1 MFLVIGS
8 TGFIGKSLVKQL
20 AAKYPGQVRALVRPG
35 KQHVL
40 AGIKNIE
47 MVEGDVTDRPS
58 LDRAM
63 AGVDTLFYF
72 AAITGNIKNTNNIYW
87 KVNVEGTRNT
97 VAAAEKAGV
106 KRVVMGGGLGTVEGK
121 EGSYMRTRYLMEEA
135 LKNSK
140 LEWVIIRPS
149 ILFGEGSEF
158 FEAQARI
165 MKILPVAALIGG
177 GKARF
182 QPISVDDVV
191 KATILSAERDD
202 KLGKTIEI
210 GGPEYYTYTELVNMI
225 LRAINKKRIKL
236 PLPLWAMSINATLFS
251 VLPKPPFTPAM
262 VELFSFDN
270 ITPDPQIVEHEFGF
284 KPASLKPY
292 LAEHGIKA

>member
-1 MFLVIGS
+1 MYLVIGS
-8 TGFIGKSLVKQL
+8 TGFIGRQLVKDL

-35 KQHVL
+35 KQSVL
-40 AGIKNIE
+40 AAIKGIEI
-47 MVEGDVTDRPS
+47 VEGDVTDRAS
-58 LDRAM
+58 LDKAM
-63 AGVDTLFYF
+63 AGVNTLFYF

-87 KVNVEGTRNT
+87 KVNVEGTRNAI
-97 VAAAEKAGV
+97 AAAEKAGV
-106 KRVVMGGGLGTVEGK
+106 RRLVLGGGFGTVEGK
-121 EGSYMRTRYLMEEA
+121 EGSYMRTRWLMEQA
-135 LKNSK
+135 VRNSK
-140 LEWVIIRPS
+140 LEWTILQPS

-165 MKILPVAALIGG
+165 MKMLPVAALIGG
-177 GKARF
+177 GKSRF
-182 QPISVDDVV
+182 QPIFLGDVV
-191 KATILSAERDD
+191 KAAILAAERDD
-202 KLGKTIEI
+202 KIGKII
-210 GGPEYYTYTELVNMI
+210 QLGGPEYYNYTELVNLI
-225 LRAINKKRIKL
+225 LRTIHKKRLKL
-236 PLPLWAMSINATLFS
+236 PVPLWVMSINATLFK